1 MDYGILILIPILVVL
16 ILALWT
22 KSTFISILGG
32 VVVAYLMLA
41 NFNPLDGFWQLIDG
55 FYVTA
60 TDDGTVWVLLVVA
73 LFGALIALMQDS
85 AGVLGFSNLTQKI
98 LKSRRSSL
106 LGTWILGIII
116 FVDDYLN
123 CLAVGAAVR
132 DLTDKY
138 KVPREMLA
146 YIVNSTGVTVCAI
159 IPFST
164 WGAFM
169 GTQMEEAG
177 MTGELSA
184 VGAYFQAM
192 PFVVYGWLAVLA
204 VPLVILGII
213 PLFGP
218 MKKANER
225 TLTTGEVLSPES
237 KAALVEL
244 PEEEAALEGK
254 KRRAI
259 NFLAPIL
266 LVAIITVVTED
277 MVVGLFAALVLCLI
291 MYLPQKLMT
300 FNQYIN
306 SIMRGLTD
314 MFPLIIIILLAYMF
328 VDANTALGL
337 IDMITE
343 NASNAL
349 NPALLPALIFVVIG
363 LLSFG
368 SGSFWGLA
376 AIAFPIVGP
385 LAAALGVPYALAS
398 GALISAVCF
407 GGHICIYSDTVILT
421 AASTQVT
428 NVDYFKTSAPLV
440 AIPFVASIIVFLI
453 LGFVII

>member
-1 MDYGILILIPILVVL
+1 
-16 ILALWT
+16 
-22 KSTFISILGG
+22 
-32 VVVAYLMLA
+32 
-41 NFNPLDGFWQLIDG
+41 
-55 FYVTA
+55 
-60 TDDGTVWVLLVVA
+60 
-73 LFGALIALMQDS
+73 
-85 AGVLGFSNLTQKI
+85 
-98 LKSRRSSL
+98 
-106 LGTWILGIII
+106 
-116 FVDDYLN
+116 
-123 CLAVGAAVR
+123 
-132 DLTDKY
+132 
-138 KVPREMLA
+138 
-146 YIVNSTGVTVCAI
+146 
-159 IPFST
+159 
-164 WGAFM
+164 M

-440 AIPFVASIIVFLI
+440 AIPFVASIIIFLI